1 MMRSVACA
9 LILGLASASPAPA
22 GAWLRDKGASFN
34 STSIAINRSK
44 DLSTSYYSE
53 YGLSDSMTLG
63 ADIYY
68 GVDRTFFQ
76 QGSGILFM
84 RFPIGPTDQTHKLAV
99 HVGVGARYLLGYF
112 YPAAE
117 VGLSWGRGIKWGE
130 RYGWVN
136 VDTSFNKPLRDDP
149 KNPYL
154 PESTPNA
161 RVKLDAT
168 LGMGITENGK
178 VMMQIFNTF
187 EDGETYTTLAPSY
200 VFSPGGGTVSV
211 QIGAE
216 FPVQSDGEAS
226 IKIGV
231 WRTF

>member
-1 MMRSVACA
+1 MRSVAYA
-9 LILGLASASPAPA
+9 LILGLVSASPAQA
-22 GAWLRDKGASFN
+22 GAWLRSEGTGFVA
-34 STSIAINRSK
+34 TSVAMNRSK

-53 YGLSDSMTLG
+53 YGLSDTMTLG
-63 ADIYY
+63 TDIYY

-76 QGSGILFM
+76 QGSGILFLRM
-84 RFPIGPTDQTHKLAV
+84 PIGPTDQTHKFAAHFGL
-99 HVGVGARYLLGYF
+99 GARYLLGYF

-136 VDTSFNKPLRDDP
+136 VDTSYNKPLDDEP
-149 KNPYL
+149 KDPYG
-154 PESTPNA
+154 SGYKPNA

-178 VMMQIFNTF
+178 AMIQMFNTF
-187 EDGETYTTLAPSY
+187 EDGDTYTTLAPSF
-200 VFSPGGGTVSV
+200 VFAPGGGDVSV
-211 QIGAE
+211 QISAE
-216 FPVQSDGEAS
+216 FPVRGDGETS